1 MNRTHQNLEMV
12 SGDDKVFSLTAR
24 AADGSVQSLSGA
36 TALTFK
42 AGASFGEGYLIQK
55 TLGSGVTVVSAA
67 NGTLTV
73 TLTDDDTEHLEG
85 DLAFDVAATIS
96 GLVKTVVRGRLRI
109 HGDIT

>member
-42 AGASFGEGYLIQK
+42 AGAAYGESYLIQK

-67 NGTLTV
+67 NGTYTV
-73 TLTDDDTEHLEG
+73 TLTDEDTEDFEG
-85 DLAFDVAATIS
+85 DFAYDVAVTIS
-96 GLVKTVVRGRLRI
+96 GLVKTVNRGRLRV